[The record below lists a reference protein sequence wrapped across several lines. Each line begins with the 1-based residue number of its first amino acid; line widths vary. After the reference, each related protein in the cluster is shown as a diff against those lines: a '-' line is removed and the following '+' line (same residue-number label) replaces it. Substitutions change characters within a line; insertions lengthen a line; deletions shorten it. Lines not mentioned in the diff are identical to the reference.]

1 MSSQSDFS
9 SAWQDYKKRQL
20 WFYVSW
26 LGGWAVLF
34 ILAYPLIMLL
44 DSVALFYILLG
55 GQLLASFVA
64 DWRLSHFNCPRCHG
78 MNNPFGRRCVHCK
91 LPKWQLDP

>member
-20 WFYVSW
+20 WFYVIW
-26 LGGWAVLF
+26 LGGIGVLLM
-34 ILAYPLIMLL
+34 LAYPLKMLQ

-55 GQLLASFVA
+55 GHFLASSVA
-64 DWRLSHFNCPRCHG
+64 SWRLSHFNCPRCHER
-78 MNNPFGRRCVHCK
+78 FF
-91 LPKWQLDP
+91 LLS